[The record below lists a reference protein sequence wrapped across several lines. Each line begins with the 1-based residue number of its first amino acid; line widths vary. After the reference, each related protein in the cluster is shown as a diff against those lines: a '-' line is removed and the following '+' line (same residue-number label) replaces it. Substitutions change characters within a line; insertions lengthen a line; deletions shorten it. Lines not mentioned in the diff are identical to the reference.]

1 MAALLIAPSRPTWA
15 YGRSGQIQA
24 SMGVAWGDY
33 DNDGRPDL
41 LATHFEDEYNTL
53 YRNEGDGTFADVSA
67 EAALTPAG
75 WAHVGFGTGFCDFD
89 NDGDLDLLVAN
100 GHVYPQIDR
109 AGSGSAYAQPNHLF
123 ANVGD
128 GTFTQVALG
137 SEVPRVSRGANMF
150 DFDNDGDLDVFV
162 ANLDDRPSL
171 LRNDVG
177 NRQNWLG
184 LRLVGTRGNRD
195 GIGARARLVA
205 GKRTQ
210 IRDLICG
217 SSFLSS
223 EDRRLHFGLGR
234 VKRVDTLEV
243 RWPDQ
248 HREIFTDLPV
258 NRYLT
263 IEERSGDQ

>member
-1 MAALLIAPSRPTWA
+1 
-15 YGRSGQIQA
+15 
-24 SMGVAWGDY
+24 MGIAWGDY
-33 DNDGRPDL
+33 DNDGHPDVF
-41 LATHFEDEYNTL
+41 ATHFGRRVQYPL
-53 YRNEGDGTFADVSA
+53 PKRRRRHFCGCQRGSYL
-67 EAALTPAG
+67 EAARGGRTWDLAR
-75 WAHVGFGTGFCDFD
+75 VFFDFD
-89 NDGDLDLLVAN
+89 HDGDLDLLVAN

-128 GTFTQVALG
+128 GMFTQVALG
-137 SEVPRVSRGANMF
+137 SEVPRVSRGANVL

-195 GIGARARLVA
+195 GIGARVRLVA

-210 IRDLICG
+210 VRDLVCG

-234 VKRVDTLEV
+234 VERVDTLEV
-243 RWPDQ
+243 RWSNQ
-248 HREIFTDLPV
+248 QREIFTDLPV

-263 IEERSGDQ
+263 IEERSNDP

>member
-1 MAALLIAPSRPTWA
+1 
-15 YGRSGQIQA
+15 
-24 SMGVAWGDY
+24 
-33 DNDGRPDL
+33 
-41 LATHFEDEYNTL
+41 
-53 YRNEGDGTFADVSA
+53 GDGTFADVSA
-67 EAALTPAG
+67 EAALARTG
-75 WAHVGFGTGFCDFD
+75 WAHVGFGAGFFD
-89 NDGDLDLLVAN
+89 YDHDGDLDLLVAN

-109 AGSGSAYAQPNHLF
+109 AGSGSAYAQPSHHF

-137 SEVPRVSRGANMF
+137 SEVPRVSRGTNVF

-177 NRQNWLG
+177 TRQNWLG
-184 LRLVGTRGNRD
+184 LRLVGTRGTRD
-195 GIGARARLVA
+195 GIGARVRLVA
-205 GKRTQ
+205 GERTQ

-223 EDRRLHFGLGR
+223 EDRRLHFGLGLVR
-234 VKRVDTLEV
+234 RVDTLEV

-258 NRYLT
+258 NQYLT
-263 IEERSGDQ
+263 IEERNRDP

>member
-1 MAALLIAPSRPTWA
+1 MS
-15 YGRSGQIQA
+15 
-24 SMGVAWGDY
+24 
-33 DNDGRPDL
+33 
-41 LATHFEDEYNTL
+41 
-53 YRNEGDGTFADVSA
+53 
-67 EAALTPAG
+67 
-75 WAHVGFGTGFCDFD
+75 
-89 NDGDLDLLVAN
+89 
-100 GHVYPQIDR
+100 
-109 AGSGSAYAQPNHLF
+109 
-123 ANVGD
+123 
-128 GTFTQVALG
+128 
-137 SEVPRVSRGANMF
+137 RVSRGTNVL

-184 LRLVGTRGNRD
+184 LRLVSTRGNRD

-210 IRDLICG
+210 VRDLICG

-234 VKRVDTLEV
+234 VERVDTLEV

-263 IEERSGDQ
+263 IEERNSDP